1 MSAWKARADLE
12 QGRWDLAAG
21 AATFVLEQPNVAGPS
36 RIAALAV
43 LGGLRARRGDPDAW
57 PLLDE
62 ALGLA
67 ERTGE
72 LQRLAPV
79 AIARAEARW
88 LAGQDE
94 AINTETEAA
103 MALALA
109 QADGWRAG
117 QLAVWR
123 HRAGITDDLAGD
135 QIAEPFRLERQGDG
149 PGAVQLWLTLGRP
162 YEAALALAGSDS
174 QSAIQQ
180 GMDQL
185 RELGAWAAVSRVA
198 RQLRQR
204 GVRGIAS
211 GPRSATRRNPAGL
224 TARELEVLELL
235 AEGLRNSDIATRLFL
250 SEKTVVHHV
259 SSIMRKLNASTRG
272 QAADQA
278 IRTGIIQR

>member
-1 MSAWKARADLE
+1 M
-12 QGRWDLAAG
+12 
-21 AATFVLEQPNVAGPS
+21 
-36 RIAALAV
+36 

-62 ALGLA
+62 ALELA

-79 AIARAEARW
+79 ALARAEARW

-94 AINTETEAA
+94 AIKTETEAA
-103 MALALA
+103 MTLAVRN
-109 QADGWRAG
+109 ADAWRAG
-117 QLAVWR
+117 ELAVWR
-123 HRAGITDDLAGD
+123 HRAGIADELAAD
-135 QIAEPFRLERQGDG
+135 QMAEPFGLERQGDG
-149 PGAVQLWLTLGRP
+149 PGAARRWLTLGRP
-162 YEAALALAGSDS
+162 YEAALALAGSDA

-235 AEGLRNSDIATRLFL
+235 AEGLRNAEIAGRLFL

-259 SSIMRKLNASTRG
+259 SSIMRKLGASTRG
-272 QAADQA
+272 QAVDQA
-278 IRTGIIQR
+278 IRAGIIQR